1 MKNSLIFA
9 DPPYYVQGRNLYNSY
24 ATETIHSLVAK
35 CLVAEPDWNWIL
47 TYDKAPQICRLYSDK
62 NVKQYEYQIA
72 YSANKRGYYSEY
84 MFASRK
90 MTMQSYAN
98 VTLSQI
104 SDEGNN
110 TLS

>member
-1 MKNSLIFA
+1 
-9 DPPYYVQGRNLYNSY
+9 
-24 ATETIHSLVAK
+24 
-35 CLVAEPDWNWIL
+35 
-47 TYDKAPQICRLYSDK
+47 
-62 NVKQYEYQIA
+62 
-72 YSANKRGYYSEY
+72 